1 MAELCS
7 GPDPTGDT
15 QKSGTKEE
23 WPRILA
29 TCLSQKGEGGAGH
42 VAAVGGDAK
51 GRECRDG
58 LRPCRGSVVEQD
70 SCWLARE
77 DLGLSEPGGGR
88 VVVK

>member
-1 MAELCS
+1 MVLIPQGILRNLEQRRNGLEFWQHVY
-7 GPDPTGDT
+7 PR
-15 QKSGTKEE
+15 KE
-23 WPRILA
+23 
-29 TCLSQKGEGGAGH
+29 KGGAGH

-77 DLGLSEPGGGR
+77 DLGLSEPGGGQSGG
-88 VVVK
+88 